1 MTMFLRMIRNALFRQ
16 KRKLVMIA
24 VTMALGVS
32 LSTAMLNVMMDVEE
46 KVNQELKVYGANL
59 NVVPRGASLLG
70 DVYGIEDGAGIA
82 DKYILE
88 EELPKMKTVFW
99 AYNIVDFAP
108 YLEMPVSIDGVEAKV
123 SLVGTWFDR
132 HLDLPTGYAINTGI
146 SRLKSWWD
154 VAGNWVRDTD
164 ESGAM
169 VGTLLAAKLR
179 LSQGDRLTVR
189 TADGRSVELLVRAT
203 LHSGGAEDSQIFV
216 PLQMVQALSER
227 HGLVQR
233 VDVSALTTP
242 ENELARRAASDPS
255 SLSRTEW
262 DAWYC
267 TAYISSIAYQIE
279 EVMTNV
285 RAKPVLQVSESE
297 GGILNKI
304 KLLML
309 LLTGVSMLC
318 AALGISNLVTMN
330 VMERN
335 KEIGLMKAVGA
346 TDAEVILLVMGEVL
360 LTAIIGGCT
369 GYVVGLGFA
378 QLVGYTVFG
387 SGVDL
392 QPMVIPVVV
401 ILSVLVTIFGS
412 LPALRMLL
420 SLQPTE
426 VLYDR

>member
-1 MTMFLRMIRNALFRQ
+1 MFLRMLRCALLRQ

-70 DVYGIEDGAGIA
+70 DLYGIEDGAGIA

-108 YLEMPVSIDGVEAKV
+108 YLEMPVSIDGTDAKI
-123 SLVGTWFDR
+123 SLVGTWFDK

-146 SRLKSWWD
+146 SKLKSWWE
-154 VAGNWVRDTD
+154 VSGSWVRDSD
-164 ESGAM
+164 KSGAM
-169 VGTLLAAKLR
+169 VGSLLAAKFR
-179 LSQGDRLTVR
+179 LSQGDRLTLR
-189 TADGRSVELLVRAT
+189 TPDGKTAELVIRAT
-203 LHSGGAEDSQIFV
+203 LHSGGPEDEQIFV
-216 PLQMVQALSER
+216 PLQMVQALSNRE
-227 HGLVQR
+227 GLVQR

-242 ENELARRAASDPS
+242 ENELARRAATDPA
-255 SLSRTEW
+255 SLTRKEW

-279 EVMTNV
+279 EVLTNV

-309 LLTGVSMLC
+309 LLTGMSMLC

-335 KEIGLMKAVGA
+335 KEIGMMKAVGA
-346 TDAEVILLVMGEVL
+346 TDMDVILLIMGEIL
-360 LTAIIGGCT
+360 LTAIIGGCA
-369 GYVVGLGFA
+369 GYFAGLGFA
-378 QLVGYTVFG
+378 QMVGYTVFG
-387 SGVDL
+387 ASVDV
-392 QPMVIPVVV
+392 QPIVIPIVAM
-401 ILSVLVTIFGS
+401 LSVLVTILGS

-420 SLQPTE
+420 SLQPAE

>member
-1 MTMFLRMIRNALFRQ
+1 MFLRMLGCALFR
-16 KRKLVMIA
+16 KRKKLFMIA
-24 VTMALGVS
+24 LTMALGVS

-59 NVVPRGASLLG
+59 NVVPRGASILG
-70 DVYGIEDGAGIA
+70 DVYGIDSGAGIA

-88 EELPKMKTVFW
+88 DELPKMKTVFW

-108 YLEMPVSIDGVEAKV
+108 YLEIPVSISGTDTKI
-123 SLVGTWFDR
+123 SLVGTWFNK

-146 SRLKSWWD
+146 KKLKTWWD
-154 VAGNWVRDTD
+154 ISGTWIDD
-164 ESGAM
+164 SDKGGAM
-169 VGTLLAAKLR
+169 VGSLLAKRLK
-179 LSQGDRLTVR
+179 LSQGDRIRVQTS
-189 TADGRSVELLVRAT
+189 DGKEAELIVRAT
-203 LHSGGAEDSQIFV
+203 LHSGGAEDEQVFV
-216 PLQMVQALSER
+216 TLPLVQELSGR

-242 ENELARRAASDPS
+242 ENELARRAATDPA
-255 SLSRTEW
+255 SLSRKEW

-279 EVMTNV
+279 EALTNV

-309 LLTGVSMLC
+309 LLTGMSMVC

-330 VMERN
+330 IMERN

-346 TDAEVILLVMGEVL
+346 TDSEVIFIVMAEIFI
-360 LTAIIGGCT
+360 TAMIGGVA
-369 GYVVGLGFA
+369 GYLLGLGFA
-378 QLVGYTVFG
+378 QLVAYSVFG
-387 SGVDL
+387 SSVDVQL
-392 QPMVIPVVV
+392 IVIPIVA
-401 ILSVLVTIFGS
+401 ILTVLVTLLGS
-412 LPALRMLL
+412 LPALRVLL
-420 SLQPTE
+420 SLQPAE

>member
-1 MTMFLRMIRNALFRQ
+1 MFLRMLGCALLRQ

-32 LSTAMLNVMMDVEE
+32 LSAAMLNVMMDVEE
-46 KVNQELKVYGANL
+46 KVNRELKVYGANL

-70 DVYGIEDGAGIA
+70 DLYGIEGGAGIA

-88 EELPKMKTVFW
+88 EELPRMKTVFW
-99 AYNIVDFAP
+99 AYNIVDFSP
-108 YLEMPVSIDGVEAKV
+108 YLEMPVFIEGADSKV

-146 SRLKSWWD
+146 SRLKGWWEI
-154 VAGNWVRDTD
+154 AGNWVRDGD
-164 ESGAM
+164 KSGAM
-169 VGTLLAAKLR
+169 VGSLLAAKLK

-189 TADGRSVELLVRAT
+189 TPDGKTAELTIRAT
-203 LHSGGAEDSQIFV
+203 LHSGGPEDEQIFV
-216 PLQMVQALSER
+216 PLELVQALSNR
-227 HGLVQR
+227 KGLVQR

-242 ENELARRAASDPS
+242 ENELARRAATDPA
-255 SLSRTEW
+255 SLSRKEW

-279 EVMTNV
+279 EVLTNV

-309 LLTGVSMLC
+309 LLTGMSMLC

-335 KEIGLMKAVGA
+335 TEIGLMKAVGS
-346 TDAEVILLVMGEVL
+346 TDVQVILLVMGEIL
-360 LTAIIGGCT
+360 FTAIIGGCV
-369 GYVVGLGFA
+369 GYAAGLGFA

-387 SGVDL
+387 ASVDV
-392 QPMVIPVVV
+392 QPLVIPVVA
-401 ILSVLVTIFGS
+401 ILSVFVTLLGS

>member
-1 MTMFLRMIRNALFRQ
+1 MFLRMLGCALLRQ

-70 DVYGIEDGAGIA
+70 DLYGIEDGAGIT

-88 EELPKMKTVFW
+88 DELPKMKTVFW

-108 YLEMPVSIDGVEAKV
+108 YLEMPVLIDGAD
-123 SLVGTWFDR
+123 SRITLVGTWFDK

-146 SRLKSWWD
+146 SKLKSWWE

-164 ESGAM
+164 KSGAM
-169 VGTLLAAKLR
+169 VGSLLAAKLR
-179 LSQGDRLTVR
+179 LSQGDRLTIR
-189 TADGRSVELLVRAT
+189 IPDGETAELVIRAT
-203 LHSGGAEDSQIFV
+203 FHSGGPEDEQIFV
-216 PLQMVQALSER
+216 PLELVQALSDRE
-227 HGLVQR
+227 GLVQR

-242 ENELARRAASDPS
+242 ENELARRAATDPA
-255 SLSRTEW
+255 SLSRKEW

-279 EVMTNV
+279 EVLTNA

-309 LLTGVSMLC
+309 LLTGMSMLC

-335 KEIGLMKAVGA
+335 TEIGLMKAVGA
-346 TDAEVILLVMGEVL
+346 TDAEVILLVMGEIL
-360 LTAIIGGCT
+360 LTAIIGGCA
-369 GYVVGLGFA
+369 GYFAGLGFA

-387 SGVDL
+387 ASVDV
-392 QPMVIPVVV
+392 QPIVIPVVA
-401 ILSVLVTIFGS
+401 ILSILVTILGS

>member
-1 MTMFLRMIRNALFRQ
+1 MFLRMLVCALLRQ
-16 KRKLVMIA
+16 KRKLLMIA

-59 NVVPRGASLLG
+59 NVVPRSASLLG
-70 DVYGIEDGAGIA
+70 DLYGIEDGAGIA

-108 YLEMPVSIDGVEAKV
+108 YLEMPVIIDGIDSKV

-146 SRLKSWWD
+146 SKLKTWWD
-154 VAGNWVRDTD
+154 VAGKWVQDSD
-164 ESGAM
+164 KSGVM
-169 VGTLLAAKLR
+169 VGSSLAVRLK
-179 LSQGDRLTVR
+179 LSQGDRLVIR
-189 TADGRSVELLVRAT
+189 TQEGKMVELIVRAT
-203 LHSGGAEDSQIFV
+203 LSGGGPEDEQLYV
-216 PLQMVQALSER
+216 PLELVQELSGR
-227 HGLVQR
+227 QGLVQK

-242 ENELARRAASDPS
+242 ENELARRAATDPA
-255 SLSRTEW
+255 SLSRQEW

-279 EVMTNV
+279 EVLTNV

-309 LLTGVSMLC
+309 LLTGMSMLC
-318 AALGISNLVTMN
+318 AAMGISNLVTMN

-335 KEIGLMKAVGA
+335 TEIGLMKAVGA
-346 TDAEVILLVMGEVL
+346 TDGEVIILVISEILV
-360 LTAIIGGCT
+360 TAIIGGIV
-369 GYVVGLGFA
+369 GYLAGLGFA
-378 QLVGYTVFG
+378 QLVAWSVFG
-387 SGVDL
+387 AGADV
-392 QPMVIPVVV
+392 QPVVIPIVA
-401 ILSVLVTIFGS
+401 ILSVLVTLLGS